1 MIKRTHYSCSEPN
14 FDVQHPHG
22 GSQLTGTAVTRNP
35 NLSSHLLSHQAS
47 MWCSYRHTYG
57 KITHIHKLIKCFENI
72 FRKNILKNNSFYLI
86 TVTISILLLCWKHLL
101 VLCKFWVFFVKLGV
115 IFCFYCLFTWY
126 AVSMSSIISIKK
138 ISLVIMLK
146 SRLCFLSVHEFT
158 NKPQHMLC
166 GYNCIANVLVSS
178 LSAVIKNTLTIAT

>member
-1 MIKRTHYSCSEPN
+1 MIKNTHYSCSESN

-22 GSQLTGTAVTRNP
+22 GSQLIGTAVIRNP
-35 NLSSHLLSHQAS
+35 NLSSLLLSHQAS

-86 TVTISILLLCWKHLL
+86 TVNISILLLCWKHLL

-126 AVSMSSIISIKK
+126 TVSMPSIISIKK

-146 SRLCFLSVHEFT
+146 SRLYFLSVHEFT
-158 NKPQHMLC
+158 NKPQHILC
-166 GYNCIANVLVSS
+166 GYNCIANVLVSF
-178 LSAVIKNTLTIAT
+178 LLAVIKNTLTIAT